1 MVLREQGHFRKWLF
15 TVSHLPRRSLRYSRT
30 KTRPPEPTKVAIGH
44 VSPRVTAWRLSAPER
59 PPRPAQMGRG
69 GIGGPMARAIAGCTF
84 VAQPEDQKTDLAAIA
99 LVAGFALTTKCGLS

>member
-44 VSPRVTAWRLSAPER
+44 LSPRVTAWRLSAPER

-69 GIGGPMARAIAGCTF
+69 GGGGPNDEGDRPGVRSSRPKETAGRAIGQGDA
-84 VAQPEDQKTDLAAIA
+84 
-99 LVAGFALTTKCGLS
+99 